1 MVRTEWYSA
10 GTAHVT
16 QDRRSLLYY
25 SLACPALSGVWAFRQ
40 FRFVPSPLPCPGTNS
55 RPSRLII
62 LKVGV
67 VERPYKFHQDGC
79 STLFLFRASI
89 FINDVIV
96 VYSLLFT
103 QLTASTGTSLLHWP
117 WLFWSEFAEFWQ
129 SSTFSNLQSFG
140 SFEPFDLSSP
150 SSLLRA
156 FRQSTKEASRRYLT
170 VHEKGKKERADSL
183 QCLAISSKAS
193 LWSSCGSYSE

>member
-1 MVRTEWYSA
+1 MHKWYGLS
-10 GTAHVT
+10 GTALVRHMSHRT
-16 QDRRSLLYY
+16 GDRFYTIHLLVRH
-25 SLACPALSGVWAFRQ
+25 CPACGRSGSSLVCPLS
-40 FRFVPSPLPCPGTNS
+40 PCPGTN
-55 RPSRLII
+55 SRLII